1 MLVHPNMG
9 PLGNVIYLSLPSV
22 KLRLRSLKFLLPLL
36 FPFLILYVQAPAR
49 AEYIRKGNNSL
60 TSNELANKLDEAL
73 EAHLKE
79 LDFITSGDAPLSNDE
94 IVQLAKTSYY
104 TLSQFRYA
112 LIDFAKS
119 IS

>member
-1 MLVHPNMG
+1 M
-9 PLGNVIYLSLPSV
+9 
-22 KLRLRSLKFLLPLL
+22 
-36 FPFLILYVQAPAR
+36 
-49 AEYIRKGNNSL
+49 
-60 TSNELANKLDEAL
+60 TSNELENKLNEAL

-79 LDFITSGDAPLSNDE
+79 LDFIISGDAPLSNDE

>member
-1 MLVHPNMG
+1 M
-9 PLGNVIYLSLPSV
+9 SV
-22 KLRLRSLKFLLPLL
+22 CWFSFVVYFL
-36 FPFLILYVQAPAR
+36 YRHCHV
-49 AEYIRKGNNSL
+49 EYERKENNSL

-79 LDFITSGDAPLSNDE
+79 LDFITSGEAPLSNEE

>member
-1 MLVHPNMG
+1 MP
-9 PLGNVIYLSLPSV
+9 PPFPIPS
-22 KLRLRSLKFLLPLL
+22 
-36 FPFLILYVQAPAR
+36 
-49 AEYIRKGNNSL
+49 
-60 TSNELANKLDEAL
+60 KLDEAL

-79 LDFITSGDAPLSNDE
+79 LDFITSGEAPLSNEE